1 MCLIKRDLKPANI
14 AVMTRQSGIQN
25 GDVKILDLGMAR
37 QQADDPMTGYVSTR
51 WYRAPEILFIEMD
64 QGRGMPGHYD
74 KASDMWAF
82 GCILAEMFMGH
93 PILRGNG
100 LLDQFNRYVFARG
113 LCTTVYV
120 RANWGNFSL
129 PHLCYFIR

>member
-1 MCLIKRDLKPANI
+1 
-14 AVMTRQSGIQN
+14 MTGQLGTQS
-25 GDVKILDLGMAR
+25 GDVKILDLGLAR

-74 KASDMWAF
+74 KAPDMWAI

-100 LLDQFNRYVFARG
+100 LLDQFNRYVFARVQQFTFARTG
-113 LCTTVYV
+113 KFFTPSPLL
-120 RANWGNFSL
+120 RIL
-129 PHLCYFIR
+129 

>member
-1 MCLIKRDLKPANI
+1 
-14 AVMTRQSGIQN
+14 MTGQLGTQS
-25 GDVKILDLGMAR
+25 GDVKILDLGLAR

-64 QGRGMPGHYD
+64 QGRGTPGHYD

-82 GCILAEMFMGH
+82 GCILAEMFMGR

-100 LLDQFNRYVFARG
+100 LLDQFNRYVFVRG

-120 RANWGNFSL
+120 RTKCEIFHSL
-129 PHLCYFIR
+129 IPLAI

>member
-1 MCLIKRDLKPANI
+1 MKPANI
-14 AVMTRQSGIQN
+14 AVMIRQSGIQS
-25 GDVKILDLGMAR
+25 GDVKILDLGLAR

-64 QGRGMPGHYD
+64 QGRGTPGHYD
-74 KASDMWAF
+74 KASDMWAI

-100 LLDQFNRYVFARG
+100 LLDQFNRYVFVRG

-120 RANWGNFSL
+120 RANWEIFHPL
-129 PHLCYFIR
+129 PLLFYEGEVNKLDP